1 MFSAFKF
8 DLVVVQSLSRVWL
21 LATPKTAAHQ
31 ASLSITISVSLLKL
45 MSIESVMP
53 SNISSSVAPFSSCP
67 QFLPAKFDLHTPFQ
81 AHSSSVSNTDHR
93 ASKTTSFNSD
103 NTKFNLNYKVC
114 VLATVWIYSI
124 FPLYKVLFMNILKTH
139 ICKCSIQFKKLQ
151 MCGNS
156 ICQFKFILF
165 YQILT
170 LGDISTF
177 FLIFHFP
184 FL

>member
-1 MFSAFKF
+1 MSDSWRPQK
-8 DLVVVQSLSRVWL
+8 LQHTRLLCPSLSLWVCSNSC
-21 LATPKTAAHQ
+21 P
-31 ASLSITISVSLLKL
+31 LSQWGHPT
-45 MSIESVMP
+45 
-53 SNISSSVAPFSSCP
+53 ISSSVAPFSSCP

-81 AHSSSVSNTDHR
+81 EHSSSVSNTDHT

-114 VLATVWIYSI
+114 VLATIWIYSI
-124 FPLYKVLFMNILKTH
+124 FPLYKILFMNILKTH

-170 LGDISTF
+170 LGDISIF
-177 FLIFHFP
+177 F
-184 FL
+184 